1 MAVEIQA
8 VRPHAKR
15 MQMEPKLPQRFI
27 RKHSA
32 STRLPF
38 QQCVQLTEE
47 REIFM
52 PEHGHVGLLCDASFP
67 VQLFQQDLHRIGLCI
82 GERLVAPQP
91 VAQKRNVL
99 RQHRACPVRIPS
111 FRLQR
116 IDHCLSSRAIHVHA
130 AEIPRQ
136 LPVFVLRIQKQ
147 NFLSRFQR
155 VDDQQAQQMALAL
168 PAVAQD
174 EDAAVGSVARAPV
187 EVDDN
192 IAAVLVPSQQEAT
205 GICFA

>member
-1 MAVEIQA
+1 M
-8 VRPHAKR
+8 
-15 MQMEPKLPQRFI
+15 
-27 RKHSA
+27 
-32 STRLPF
+32 
-38 QQCVQLTEE
+38 
-47 REIFM
+47 
-52 PEHGHVGLLCDASFP
+52 
-67 VQLFQQDLHRIGLCI
+67 
-82 GERLVAPQP
+82 
-91 VAQKRNVL
+91 L

-136 LPVFVLRIQKQ
+136 LPVFVLRVQKQ

-174 EDAAVGSVARAPV
+174 EDAAVGSPSRAPV